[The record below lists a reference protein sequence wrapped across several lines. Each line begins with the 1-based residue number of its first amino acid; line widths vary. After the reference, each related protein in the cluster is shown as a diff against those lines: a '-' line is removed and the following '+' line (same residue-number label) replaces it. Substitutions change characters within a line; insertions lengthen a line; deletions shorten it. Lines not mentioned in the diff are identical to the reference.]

1 MNQNR
6 AAWIVAARSKP
17 FVIGNAPLY
26 KPGQG
31 EILIRNHA
39 VAVVGSDIPAYV

>member
-17 FVIGNAPLY
+17 LVIGNAPLY
-26 KPGQG
+26 KPGPG
-31 EILIRNHA
+31 EVLIRNHA
-39 VAVVGSDIPAYV
+39 VAVVGSDLRSYG